1 MVAVDSRKFHL
12 PAMELRFLSMADRGR
27 EWRGK
32 KASGGWE
39 SVEGVEEDGGAA
51 LVLLH
56 IHRPS
61 KSRDGGGSNG
71 GGCSLHGGHVPDT
84 RHPLKHKREHLAGD
98 GMARVGRPFGSFLGR
113 IRRWAK
119 NEVCQARPA
128 LQI

>member
-1 MVAVDSRKFHL
+1 
-12 PAMELRFLSMADRGR
+12 MADRGR

-71 GGCSLHGGHVPDT
+71 GGGAVHG
-84 RHPLKHKREHLAGD
+84 RHAPATCPAVEAFPR
-98 GMARVGRPFGSFLGR
+98 ARGVQRSGRRGR
-113 IRRWAK
+113 RFRAFSGP
-119 NEVCQARPA
+119 N
-128 LQI
+128 